1 MSVKVLVFDY
11 RDTEKKFFE
20 KNKFDNFDIKFFK
33 FTLCEENL
41 NKIPKDD
48 IENAFVI
55 SVFIESNVTPKVVS
69 AFKNLRIISTRS
81 TGYDHI
87 CRLECEKRNI
97 IVINVQ
103 NYGEIPVAEFTFAL
117 ILSLTR
123 RLVHATFTVQK
134 RQNQKSFVGRD
145 LKNMV
150 IGVVGT
156 GAIGAAVCKIANAFD
171 MKILAFD
178 IKKKQEIV
186 DKYNVNYV
194 DLPQLI
200 SQSDIITLHLPY
212 TPDNYQMFG
221 EKEFKMMKENSYFI
235 NVSRGELVDLKYL
248 KENLDNGRI
257 SGAGLDVVACEM
269 AEDCEK
275 FGNKLEI
282 SSLKCLQNSLLV
294 KEMLKMP
301 NVIITPHIAYET
313 EGAINY
319 ILQETFDA
327 ITDIIKGGSKNR
339 VF

>member
-1 MSVKVLVFDY
+1 MSVKVLVFDF
-11 RDTEKKFFE
+11 RETEKSFFE
-20 KNKFDNFDIKFFK
+20 KNIFDNYDIKFFK
-33 FTLCEENL
+33 FSLCEENL
-41 NKIPKDD
+41 DKINKKDLD
-48 IENAFVI
+48 DAFVI
-55 SVFIESNVTPKVVS
+55 SVFIESNITPKIINS
-69 AFKNLRIISTRS
+69 FKNLRIISTRS

-87 CRLECEKRNI
+87 CTRECEKRNI
-97 IVINVQ
+97 TIINVQ
-103 NYGEIPVAEFTFAL
+103 NYGEVPVAEFTFAL

-134 RQNQKSFVGRD
+134 QQNQKSFVGRN
-145 LKNMV
+145 LKNMT

-156 GAIGAAVCKIANAFD
+156 GAIGASVCKIANAFE

-178 IKKKQEIV
+178 VKKRQEII
-186 DKYNVNYV
+186 DKYNVSYV
-194 DLPQLI
+194 ELPKLI

-212 TPDNYQMFG
+212 TIDNYQMFG
-221 EKEFKMMKENSYFI
+221 QKEFEMMKKNSYFI

-257 SGAGLDVVACEM
+257 FGAGLDVVACE
-269 AEDCEK
+269 ETEECQK
-275 FGNKLEI
+275 FGNKLEV

-313 EGAINY
+313 EDAINF
-319 ILQETFDA
+319 ILEETFKA

-339 VF
+339 VI